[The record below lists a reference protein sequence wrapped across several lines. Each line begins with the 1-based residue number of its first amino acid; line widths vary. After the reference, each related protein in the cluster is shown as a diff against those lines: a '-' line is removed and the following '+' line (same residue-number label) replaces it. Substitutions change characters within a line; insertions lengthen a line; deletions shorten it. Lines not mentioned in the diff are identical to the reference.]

1 MLHFKDIYQILVKK
15 VFKENVEDFE
25 ISKYL
30 KRKMKDQWVENYK
43 KFKNMSST
51 GFKAHQAFA
60 SDIITQYAK
69 RYKKRKEEQRQAD

>member
-1 MLHFKDIYQILVKK
+1 MKK
-15 VFKENVEDFE
+15 VFKANAADFE

-30 KRKMKDQWVENYK
+30 KRKMKDQWIENYK
-43 KFKNMSST
+43 KFKNISRT

-69 RYKKRKEEQRQAD
+69 RYKQRKEE